1 MKKLNIKIM
10 NKLSY
15 KMACKGTDRNYK
27 PCRFTPNGYY
37 CKHHTYLNEYTEQM
51 LKDSRV
57 CNSCKK
63 WKFTGHYSSCE
74 SCRDRSEATRKES
87 KESIVLCKKEGC
99 KFKSSENE
107 YCGKHQANHFK
118 DETESMGLKVCK
130 QYLRGCR
137 SQNSMSYKFSACQDC
152 LEKEREKDHK
162 RRGTKIEAP
171 SGQKSCSVCCKL
183 YSLKSFQGLHGET
196 KTCTECR
203 AANKRA
209 DEKRVSEHVKEL
221 ARKNAEKPERKAVKK
236 AWKEANYE
244 KVAKHWIDARSRL
257 IENDLEGYLKKN
269 AEHAKKWRDANPEK
283 VKANNLAKINSMNS
297 QFSVYKIS
305 AETKQLEFNLTKG
318 DFIEIVENE
327 CYYCGIVQ
335 EKGFNG
341 IDRLNSSEGYINSN
355 CVSCC
360 EMCNFMKGCLGPT
373 IFINRIEH
381 ILTHLGLFQGKFHP
395 EDFKDISKVEY
406 SHYKCRANKKE
417 FEFKLSKT
425 EFNEKIKDPCY
436 LCGKHTTETHKNGI
450 DRFDNEKG
458 YTLNNI
464 KSCCGNCNYIKR
476 NNQYDEMIDKC
487 MKICV
492 KKRKISNLTFTS
504 IESIKSIEN
513 VVVKIENVKAES
525 NTSIVKGTKQTKEE
539 KAEKA
544 RIRKQNQ
551 RERQKQMYG
560 DEEYKKMKAKEIAD
574 YRANKKN

>member
-1 MKKLNIKIM
+1 MRCATKDR
-10 NKLSY
+10 
-15 KMACKGTDRNYK
+15 KGDPCRNYGK
-27 PCRFTPNGYY
+27 DGRFCRFHKYMD
-37 CKHHTYLNEYTEQM
+37 EYTDEMVQSAKLCSGCLQ
-51 LKDSRV
+51 LKY
-57 CNSCKK
+57 
-63 WKFTGHYSSCE
+63 TGEHSTCGE
-74 SCRDRSEATRKES
+74 CRERGES
-87 KESIVLCKKEGC
+87 KRTKAKEAIVLCKKEGC
-99 KFKSSENE
+99 KFKCSENA
-107 YCGKHQANHFK
+107 YCGKHQAHFFQE
-118 DETESMGLKVCK
+118 ETESLGLKVCK

-137 SQNSMSYKFSACQDC
+137 SQNPISYKFSACQDC

-171 SGQKSCSVCCKL
+171 SGQKSCSTCCKL
-183 YSLKSFQGLHGET
+183 FSLDSFQGLHGET

-209 DEKRVSEHVKEL
+209 DEKRESEHVKEL

-236 AWKEANYE
+236 AWKESNYE
-244 KVAKHWIDARSRL
+244 KVAKYWIDARSRL

-269 AEHAKKWRDANPEK
+269 AEHAKKWRNANPEK
-283 VKANNLAKINSMNS
+283 CEKSNKERNDNINYH
-297 QFSVYKIS
+297 FVTYKRS
-305 AETKQLEFNLTKG
+305 AESKNLDFILTKG
-318 DFIEIVENE
+318 DFMGLVETK
-327 CYYCGIVQ
+327 CYYCDTMQ
-335 EKGFNG
+335 EKKFNG
-341 IDRLNSSEGYINSN
+341 IDRLDSSKGYSLDN

-476 NNQYDEMIDKC
+476 NNQYHEMIDKC

-492 KKRKISNLTFTS
+492 KNRKISHLTFTS

-513 VVVKIENVKAES
+513 VVVKIEKVKAES

-560 DEEYKKMKAKEIAD
+560 DEEYKRMKAKEIAD
-574 YRANKKN
+574 YRANKKD